1 MKISKNIS
9 YISMNDKTLIS
20 DSLASKNYELDES
33 GSEIFNLILKGK
45 EESEINQIL
54 ANKYKGYEDQIRR
67 DVNDFIKF
75 LLENKIIEE

>member
-1 MKISKNIS
+1 M
-9 YISMNDKTLIS
+9 
-20 DSLASKNYELDES
+20 
-33 GSEIFNLILKGK
+33 LKGK
-45 EESEINQIL
+45 EEKEINQIL